1 MKNYYFFKTVS
12 EKTKSSE
19 KIRVYPL
26 ENQTFIK
33 KDGSSESIDKT
44 LAVSC
49 SKVLREINPVGTI
62 FYSETISKS
71 SSGKFYSASKISK
84 LSSASPKEALAK
96 YKSVTGADFVD
107 SAKPV
112 SLLEQIALDPKLA
125 APTSNKDGFYVTDET
140 WRLLVRNIK
149 RHVNT
154 LLTSPSGNGKT
165 SLVKILCNRLGIKLY
180 TFDMGAIIDPI
191 SSLLGVH
198 RLEDGHSVF
207 DMAKFTQAIQEPCVI
222 LLDELNRAS
231 VGSNN
236 VLFSCLDDRREL
248 NIEIAGSKDKRSIKV
263 NPEVTFIATANIGN
277 EYTGTLSLDRAL
289 IDRFFPIE
297 LDQIPS
303 KEEAAVL
310 VKRTGIGQD
319 NADLIVKI
327 ANNVRDLSR
336 KREISTSLSIRET
349 LMVSFLVSDG
359 FDLGKAMSM
368 VYLPLYEGT
377 KTEGERSTV
386 NKIILSY

>member
-1 MKNYYFFKTVS
+1 MKKYYFFKTVS
-12 EKTKSSE
+12 VVTTKAEEKLKVNPLPGQTMDDGTKIDE
-19 KIRVYPL
+19 KKFVLCPMGLRNAYPS
-26 ENQTFIK
+26 N
-33 KDGSSESIDKT
+33 
-44 LAVSC
+44 
-49 SKVLREINPVGTI
+49 TI
-62 FYSETISKS
+62 FYSTALNLS
-71 SSGKFYSASKISK
+71 SSGKFYSGAKSFSRLTEKSD
-84 LSSASPKEALAK
+84 KEALEQ
-96 YKSVTGADFVD
+96 YKALTGTEFVD
-107 SAKPV
+107 TFKKS
-112 SLLEQIALDPKLA
+112 SLFEQISLDPSLS
-125 APTSNKDGFYVTDET
+125 APTSKKDGFYVTDEV
-140 WRLLVRNIK
+140 WKLLVRNIK

-154 LLTSPSGNGKT
+154 LLTSASGNGKT
-165 SLVKILCNRLGIKLY
+165 SLVRILSSRLGIKLY

-207 DMAKFTQAIQEPCVI
+207 DMAKFTQAIQEPCII

-263 NPEVTFIATANIGN
+263 HPEVTFIATANIGS
-277 EYTGTLSLDRAL
+277 EYTGTLNLDRAL
-289 IDRFFPIE
+289 VDRFFPIE
-297 LDQIPS
+297 LGQIPS
-303 KEEAAVL
+303 AEESNVL
-310 VKRTGIGQD
+310 VNRTGITKD

-336 KREISTSLSIRET
+336 KQEISTSLSIRET
-349 LMVSFLVSDG
+349 LMVSSLVSDG
-359 FDLGKAMSM
+359 FDLGKAMSL

>member
-1 MKNYYFFKTVS
+1 MKKYYFFKTVS
-12 EKTKSSE
+12 VVTTKAEEKLKVNPLPGQTMDDGTKIDE
-19 KIRVYPL
+19 KKYVLCSTSLRSAYPS
-26 ENQTFIK
+26 NT
-33 KDGSSESIDKT
+33 
-44 LAVSC
+44 V
-49 SKVLREINPVGTI
+49 
-62 FYSETISKS
+62 FYSTAINLS
-71 SSGKFYSASKISK
+71 SSGKFYSGAKSFSRLTEKSD
-84 LSSASPKEALAK
+84 KEALEQ
-96 YKSVTGADFVD
+96 YKALTGTEFVD
-107 SAKPV
+107 TFKKS
-112 SLLEQIALDPKLA
+112 SLFEQISLDPSLS
-125 APTSNKDGFYVTDET
+125 APTSKKDGFYVTDEV
-140 WRLLVRNIK
+140 WKLLVRNIK

-154 LLTSPSGNGKT
+154 LLTSASGNGKT
-165 SLVKILCNRLGIKLY
+165 SLVRILSSRLGIKLY

-207 DMAKFTQAIQEPCVI
+207 DMAKFTQAIQEPCII

-263 NPEVTFIATANIGN
+263 HPEVTFIATANIGS
-277 EYTGTLSLDRAL
+277 EYTGTLNLDRAL
-289 IDRFFPIE
+289 VDRFFPIE
-297 LDQIPS
+297 LGQIPS
-303 KEEAAVL
+303 AEESNVL
-310 VKRTGIGQD
+310 VNRTGITKD

-336 KREISTSLSIRET
+336 KQEISTSLSIRET
-349 LMVSFLVSDG
+349 LMVSSLVSDG
-359 FDLGKAMSM
+359 FDLGKAMSL

>member
-1 MKNYYFFKTVS
+1 MEKFYFFKS
-12 EKTKSSE
+12 ISIKTKSSE
-19 KIRVYPL
+19 KIKVNPL
-26 ENQTFIK
+26 SNQTFN
-33 KDGSSESIDKT
+33 DGTKVDD
-44 LAVSC
+44 LLNVSC
-49 SKVLREINPVGTI
+49 PRNLREDYPAGTI
-62 FYSETISKS
+62 YYSTGLSLS
-71 SSGKFYSASKISK
+71 SSKKFYSASNFKR
-84 LSSASPKEALAK
+84 LASDSEKEALDQ
-96 YKSVTGADFVD
+96 YKTLVGSEFVD
-107 SAKPV
+107 PLKTD
-112 SLLEQIALDPKLA
+112 SLFEIIKRDKKLQ
-125 APTSNKDGFYVTDET
+125 APTSNKDGFFVASET
-140 WRLLVRNIK
+140 WRLLIRNVK
-149 RHVNT
+149 RHINT

-165 SLVKILCNRLGIKLY
+165 SLVKLLCDRLGLKLY
-180 TFDMGAIIDPI
+180 TFDMGAIIDPL

-198 RLEDGHSVF
+198 RLEDGHSIF

-263 NPEVTFIATANIGN
+263 HPEVTFIATANIGS

-297 LDQIPS
+297 LGQIPTN
-303 KEEAAVL
+303 EEVEVL
-310 VKRTGIGQD
+310 MKRTGISKD
-319 NADLIVKI
+319 NAELIVKI
-327 ANNVRDLSR
+327 ANNIRALSQ
-336 KREISTSLSIRET
+336 KQEISTSLSIRET
-349 LMVSFLVSDG
+349 LMVSSLVYDG

-386 NKIILSY
+386 NKTILSY